1 MTAARLSIPSD
12 AIAAIDAYRTC
23 EFLTVTRAARRSPG
37 RRSASSS
44 RTARSLIST
53 SIGLPQ
59 KAFNVRRNPAVAL
72 LFSDPTASGLDGA
85 PAVLVQGTA
94 SCPDEIVTSVLRA
107 REVWLRILERQ
118 PASGRTAATRSPVG

>member
-1 MTAARLSIPSD
+1 MP
-12 AIAAIDAYRTC
+12 AIAVTVPEDLVAVVDAYRTC
-23 EFLTVTRAARRSPG
+23 EFLTVNRSGLPIAWPTVCDRRPDG
-37 RRSASSS
+37 
-44 RTARSLIST
+44 TFLIST

-107 REVWLRILERQ
+107 RNLWLRILERQ
-118 PASGRTAATRSPVG
+118 PSRGRTAAPRSADG